1 MQQLMRRSKL
11 GMHDFQALSHL
22 REEVS
27 AWNAGE
33 EPDRQTSRTPRAYV
47 RAFQI
52 RYRRIPKR
60 DCASLGEPS
69 QRCSPKPPATPHI
82 SSPWGTWLLQRRAYP
97 LYTHTIA
104 TKCSLHKLKLVKHI
118 RLVTL
123 VAAKAGTG
131 HLLLH
136 ARVVLFRSSFLITA
150 HCVAADVCEAGV
162 ERCFGLFGVLR
173 VGLGVASQ
181 SHNTRKTTVRELH
194 TLIIPQT

>member
-1 MQQLMRRSKL
+1 MISKHCRISVKKSAHGMLEKNLTDRRL
-11 GMHDFQALSHL
+11 G
-22 REEVS
+22 
-27 AWNAGE
+27 
-33 EPDRQTSRTPRAYV
+33 PRAHMSAPSRSGIGEYQRGTAPHWV
-47 RAFQI
+47 SHRRDAHLSRQQHHIYRLPGVHGCCSAVHI
-52 RYRRIPKR
+52 RSIRIQ
-60 DCASLGEPS
+60 SL
-69 QRCSPKPPATPHI
+69 Q
-82 SSPWGTWLLQRRAYP
+82 
-97 LYTHTIA
+97 
-104 TKCSLHKLKLVKHI
+104 KCSLHKLKLVKHI